1 MFTCFLFLTLLLR
14 AETAKLTA
22 SSLMATTVSQPPKP
36 IATATIIGYP
46 APNTGAPPLS
56 FPVTAYPAA
65 THVTRNPYFI
75 PFGGGY
81 NGRPAPSSRNA
92 IYRWIFLSTA
102 AAFLVIFAITFIL
115 LFILRPR
122 VPDFSVSSATVS
134 SFNLSSPSDA
144 DPKMLSSFD
153 IALSVS
159 NPNKK
164 NKFWYEAL
172 VVEVGYDGYILAAT
186 TLPPFDQENGNF
198 TTLRATLVAAGDYV
212 GTDVATG
219 MSDDR
224 ASGDSMV
231 FQVLVE
237 SGIWF
242 KKRLWGTSGTTL
254 IRVYCGD
261 IRIAFANKMARSGSM
276 VGPAKK
282 CQVEHLVFG
291 LEGFVELAKIILI
304 LEAIPHEL
312 HDESAIH
319 LPNFGVRMK
328 HPPPSA
334 SFLPLELMD
343 NLLLQFSA
351 AFSFKSGFKLF
362 QASGLDALHYPL

>member
-282 CQVEHLVFG
+282 CQVEHLG
-291 LEGFVELAKIILI
+291 
-304 LEAIPHEL
+304 
-312 HDESAIH
+312 
-319 LPNFGVRMK
+319 
-328 HPPPSA
+328 
-334 SFLPLELMD
+334 
-343 NLLLQFSA
+343 NLLR
-351 AFSFKSGFKLF
+351 
-362 QASGLDALHYPL
+362 